1 MTDDRTA
8 DDTQNQ
14 EEEPPPELA
23 DWWVWGVRR
32 VAAVIADFLHSVRFI
47 PLVFIL
53 FKGAMWAFTRDPNE
67 LLGAGAGVA
76 GFFALW
82 GGGCCWGD
90 SRRSGTH
97 RIPSSG
103 YCVNAVQSAS
113 DASPARG
120 VSTAPIAGF
129 VPSSGFWCGR
139 IGQDRRHRLPCHG
152 WHSRREAHLPGR
164 ATDDEGHAVGKGV
177 GGGLVQRLHERLLH

>member
-67 LLGAGAGVA
+67 LLGVGAGVA

-82 GGGCCWGD
+82 GGGMLLGRFSAERD
-90 SRRSGTH
+90 SPDPELWLLRQRR
-97 RIPSSG
+97 
-103 YCVNAVQSAS
+103 AK
-113 DASPARG
+113 
-120 VSTAPIAGF
+120 
-129 VPSSGFWCGR
+129 
-139 IGQDRRHRLPCHG
+139 
-152 WHSRREAHLPGR
+152 RE
-164 ATDDEGHAVGKGV
+164 
-177 GGGLVQRLHERLLH
+177 